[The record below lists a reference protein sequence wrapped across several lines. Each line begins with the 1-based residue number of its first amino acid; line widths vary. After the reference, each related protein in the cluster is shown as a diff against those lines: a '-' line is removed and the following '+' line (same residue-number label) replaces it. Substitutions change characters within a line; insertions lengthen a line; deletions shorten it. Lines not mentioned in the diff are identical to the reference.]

1 MLRSMFSGVSGLRTH
16 QVMMDVIGNNIANVN
31 TAGYKSGQTVF
42 QDLLS
47 QLLRGA
53 GGPVPGLGGTN
64 PAQVGLGVRLAGIST
79 SFGQGAL
86 QLTGRSTDLAI
97 QGDGF
102 FVTSLGGQQL
112 YTRAGAFSFDTEG
125 KLVTADGTVAQGWS
139 ADPLGAIDTNAPLGD
154 LRMPLGQ
161 VLAPVQTQTVTL
173 GGNLPSDAAVG
184 DTITSS
190 IKVYDAQGA
199 PVTLTFQFT
208 KTAADQWSVQALS
221 PDAAGVLQPVGAAA
235 VLPFDPATGQ
245 LSPAPTYAVSPPGV
259 WDAGGIDISFGAAGA
274 PDAVSQFAGQTN
286 IAALG
291 QDGSAL
297 GTLQSFSIGQDG
309 IVTGV
314 FSNGRTQSIGQLAL
328 ASFNNP
334 AGLEKAGGA
343 AFRATANSGLAQI
356 GSAGSGGRGLISGGM
371 LEMSNVDLAQ
381 EFTNLIVAQRGFQ
394 ANSRVITASDEL
406 LQDLVNLK
414 R

>member
-31 TAGYKSGQTVF
+31 TAGYKSGSVVF

-102 FVTSLGGQQL
+102 FVTSLGTQQL
-112 YTRAGAFSFDTEG
+112 FTRAGAFSFDTEG
-125 KLVTADGTVAQGWS
+125 KLVTADGAVAQGWV
-139 ADPLGAIDTNAPLGD
+139 ADPLGGIDRNAPLAD
-154 LRMPLGQ
+154 LKMPLGQ
-161 VLAPVQTQTVTL
+161 VLAPVQSQTVTL
-173 GGNLPSDAAVG
+173 GGNLPADAAVG

-190 IKVYDAQGA
+190 IKVYDAQGTQ
-199 PVTLTFQFT
+199 VTLTFQFT
-208 KTAADQWSVQALS
+208 KTASDQWSVQAMS
-221 PDAAGVLQPVGAAA
+221 PDATGTLQPVGAPATM
-235 VLPFDPATGQ
+235 PFDPTTGQ
-245 LSPAPTYAVSPPGV
+245 LSPAPTYSVTPPGV
-259 WDAGGIDISFGAAGA
+259 WDANGISVNFGTVGA
-274 PDAVSQFAGQTN
+274 TDAVSQYSGTTS
-286 IAALG
+286 IAALS

-309 IVTGV
+309 VVTGV

-343 AFRATANSGLAQI
+343 SFRATANSGLAQI
-356 GSAGSGGRGLISGGM
+356 GAAGSGGRGLISGGM